1 MLLSVQEPGFAAE
14 HAQKALDDFAH
25 HDDVFCDDFTSAV
38 ILQSSQSGVD
48 VAAVATKLAESR
60 RFEAIYTTEP
70 AFLAHDSIPQGPY
83 FIRRGKSIHQAW
95 KLYED
100 HLDAFVVPTIADDVA
115 NPTTR

>member
-1 MLLSVQEPGFAAE
+1 
-14 HAQKALDDFAH
+14 
-25 HDDVFCDDFTSAV
+25 
-38 ILQSSQSGVD
+38 LQSSQGVD

-60 RFEAIYTTEP
+60 RFEAINTTEP
-70 AFLAHDSIPQGPY
+70 ALAHDSIPQGPY
-83 FIRRGKSIHQAW
+83 FTYTKSMHQAW